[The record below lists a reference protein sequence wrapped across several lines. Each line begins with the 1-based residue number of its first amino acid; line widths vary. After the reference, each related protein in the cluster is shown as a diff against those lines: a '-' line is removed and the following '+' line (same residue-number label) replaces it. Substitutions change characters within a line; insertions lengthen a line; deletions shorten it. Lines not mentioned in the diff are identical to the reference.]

1 MCILRNPPFYV
12 CLLLAGFISC
22 QQAPHHST
30 SVDPEALFVFEIKPL
45 IEQKCLACHGDP
57 SKELKGEFDMRSWE
71 GMEQGGES
79 GHPAV
84 IVGNAE
90 KSPLYQAV
98 LREDPD
104 FAMPPKENDKLTAKQ
119 VQLFKSWIE
128 GGAPW
133 PDSVQQ
139 STIFASTDWEYSDGI
154 RVTTSGGL
162 SETWTQRR
170 YPQEGLWAFQPLDS
184 VEAPT
189 SHPHPIDAF
198 IEEKLAVEGVSTAK
212 KADKGTLL
220 RRATFDL
227 LGLPPSQEEIADFEA
242 DNRPEAFSNVIE
254 HLLAS
259 SHYGE
264 QWGRHWLDVSRY
276 ADSDGFSN
284 DFARPN
290 AWRYRDYVIRA
301 FNEDKPYDQFVREQL
316 AGDEID
322 SENPEMLV
330 ATGFLRMGPWEHTGM
345 SVAAETR
352 QYFLDDVTNIVG
364 ETFFATPLRCA
375 RCHDHKFDPIP
386 TQDFY
391 RIQAVFASTQFA
403 QREAPFLPTENAPLD
418 EKEQADIQRWIAEAQ
433 EERKQINEKEEA
445 AAKAW
450 YRKRGK
456 RYKNK
461 KQRYFD
467 PDNTKPPRYH
477 GLSFQELGYRK
488 LLSKRMQTLKRELD
502 RYEPWAY
509 AVYNGPTRVVHS
521 NRQARIP
528 EQVVGEIDTTYI
540 LRGGSVYAPIDPV
553 DPGVLSMIDAS
564 SREIPR
570 SAAGRRLAFAN
581 WLVQENQALT
591 ARTMVNRIWQY
602 HFGKGLAG
610 NPNNFGI
617 TGKRPTHPELLDWLA
632 QYFID
637 HNWSVKAMHR
647 LIMSSEAYQRST
659 AHPQQR
665 KLDRID
671 PNGELYARFTPRRL
685 AAEEIRDAMLSLSG
699 ELNPTLGG
707 IPIRPEINLEV
718 ALQPRHTMG
727 SVARAYQPNRRP
739 ESRNRRSIYIE
750 KKRSLPIP
758 MLEVFNQPPSD
769 LSCERRSSS
778 TVSPQVF
785 SLFNSTYTQNRALAM
800 ALHLEQQEKELEQ
813 QITRG
818 IEGVWNRQ
826 PTPDEVQKALTY
838 YQNMKAYHEE
848 NKAPRYELPKVVR
861 REMFEEMTGEPFEF
875 EEALD
880 IYEEYEADVQAWEVG
895 PQTRAL
901 ADVCKVLLNS
911 NEFLYVY

>member
-1 MCILRNPPFYV
+1 MYRLRNPYF
-12 CLLLAGFISC
+12 LLLLWLAGLFSC
-22 QQAPHHST
+22 QPALHDST

-45 IEQKCLACHGDP
+45 IEQKCFACHGDP
-57 SKELKGEFDMRSWE
+57 NKEIKGELDMRTWE
-71 GMEQGGES
+71 GLSQGGES
-79 GHPAV
+79 GHSA
-84 IVGNAE
+84 IIAGNAE

-98 LREDPD
+98 RRVDPD
-104 FAMPPKENDKLTAKQ
+104 FAMPPKENDKLSPKQ
-119 VQLFKSWIE
+119 VQLLKDWIDA
-128 GGAPW
+128 GAPW
-133 PDSVQQ
+133 PDSIRQA
-139 STIFASTDWEYSDGI
+139 SIFAEGNWEYSDGVQI
-154 RVTTSGGL
+154 ATSGGL
-162 SETWTQRR
+162 SKTWTNRR
-170 YPQEGLWAFQPLDS
+170 YPKEGLWAIEPLKTME
-184 VEAPT
+184 VPT
-189 SHPHPIDAF
+189 SRLHPIDAF
-198 IEEKLAVEGVSTAK
+198 IEEKLSVEGISGAK

-227 LGLPPSQEEIADFEA
+227 LGLPPTREEIADFEA
-242 DNRPEAFSNVIE
+242 DTRPNAFDQVIE
-254 HLLAS
+254 RLLAS
-259 SHYGE
+259 PHYGE

-290 AWRYRDYVIRA
+290 AWRYRDYVIRS
-301 FNEDKPYDQFVREQL
+301 FNEDKPYEEFVREQL

-322 SENPEMLV
+322 PEDPEMLV

-386 TQDFY
+386 TRDYY

-403 QREAPFLPTENAPLD
+403 QREAPFLPEENAPVD
-418 EKEQADIQRWIAEAQ
+418 EQEQADIKRWIAEAQ
-433 EERKQINEKEEA
+433 EARKRINEKEEA

-467 PDNTKPPRYH
+467 PDPTKPPRYH

-488 LLSKRMQTLKRELD
+488 LLSKRMQTLNRELD

-521 NRQARIP
+521 NRQAYVP
-528 EQVVGEIDTTYI
+528 ENREGELDTTHI
-540 LRGGSVYAPIDPV
+540 LRGGSVYSPIDPV
-553 DPGVLSMIDAS
+553 EPGVLSMIQAVS
-564 SREIPR
+564 NEIPLTPD
-570 SAAGRRLAFAN
+570 GRRLAFAN
-581 WLVQENQALT
+581 WLVQDNQALT

-637 HNWSVKAMHR
+637 HDWSVKAMHR
-647 LIMSSEAYQRST
+647 LIMSSETYQQST
-659 AHPQQR
+659 SHPQQR
-665 KLDRID
+665 KLNRID

-699 ELNPTLGG
+699 ELNPILGG

-727 SVARAYQPNRRP
+727 SVARAYQPNRHP
-739 ESRNRRSIYIE
+739 DSRNRRSIYIE

-758 MLEVFNQPPSD
+758 LLEVFNQPPSD

-785 SLFNSTYTQNRALAM
+785 SLLNSTYTQNRALAM
-800 ALHLEQQEKELEQ
+800 AVQLEKAEEDLEK
-813 QITRG
+813 QISRG
-818 IEGVWNRQ
+818 IEQAWNREASSE
-826 PTPDEVQKALTY
+826 EVQQTLAYFHKM
-838 YQNMKAYHEE
+838 QAYHEE
-848 NKAPRYELPKVVR
+848 HEAPKTEFPRKVR

-880 IYEEYEADVQAWEVG
+880 IYEAYEADVQAWEVA
-895 PQTRAL
+895 PHTRAL

-911 NEFLYVY
+911 NEFLYIY